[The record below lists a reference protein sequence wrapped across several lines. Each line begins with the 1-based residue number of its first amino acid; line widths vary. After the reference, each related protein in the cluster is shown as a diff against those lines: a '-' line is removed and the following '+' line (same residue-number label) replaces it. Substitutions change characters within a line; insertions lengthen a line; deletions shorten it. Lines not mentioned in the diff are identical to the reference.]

1 MARQLNKYNL
11 MVNVDSPNV
20 VKLITSSSSIDRLTR
35 PLVTECR
42 DILQAFHQVQ
52 LNHYYR
58 EANQAADLLAKMG
71 SSQQEDFVY
80 YVTPPFILLDVGS
93 SQREDFVTPPFTPPN
108 ATMTDKI
115 LLRKSLPDQIIYL
128 LH

>member
-1 MARQLNKYNL
+1 MARKLNIYNL

-80 YVTPPFILLDVGS
+80 YVTPPF
-93 SQREDFVTPPFTPPN
+93 TPPN